1 MQLVKTG
8 SPQYRKE
15 MDRLISFGEI
25 SNLSFGDNFR
35 KAQNYVIIFTSMCC
49 RASMEGGL
57 NPKTAY
63 ALSDH
68 YIEIVEQCTN
78 LSALSETSHA
88 MVDDF
93 VRHVHRCKISDGI
106 SPQVRTACDLIALA
120 PNRNW
125 IYILSRKALD
135 IRITTLPKSSKRNGH
150 DYKGIP

>member
-1 MQLVKTG
+1 
-8 SPQYRKE
+8 
-15 MDRLISFGEI
+15 
-25 SNLSFGDNFR
+25 
-35 KAQNYVIIFTSMCC
+35 
-49 RASMEGGL
+49 MEGGL

-135 IRITTLPKSSKRNGH
+135 IRITTLPKVQKETGMTIKEYHNLQRVEMAKSFLSRRLFQLQKSAAGPALAVRA
-150 DYKGIP
+150 ISEIISAA